1 MSGLSTVLEAMQA
14 QIKDIENHLK
24 AFADVSDQA
33 KDAIPRI
40 EEVLLT
46 TQMAY
51 KQLLMKF

>member
-24 AFADVSDQA
+24 AFVDVSDQA

-40 EEVLLT
+40 EEVLTNYTDGLQT
-46 TQMAY
+46 TSNE
-51 KQLLMKF
+51 F